1 MVLVG
6 MWLEDRRRK
15 HRAKSY
21 QKAYDLADSVNA
33 ADGFATIWT
42 DAYEKGHRMAYA
54 MGYDH
59 AHSEAYAVDY
69 AVNMALQQTCGEA
82 YRRRQKA
89 ADQNDAVGEPPPPIE

>member
-15 HRAKSY
+15 RRAKSY
-21 QKAYDLADSVNA
+21 QKAYELAVSVNA

-42 DAYEKGHRMAYA
+42 DVYEKGHRIAYA

-59 AHSEAYAVDY
+59 ECSEAYAVSY
-69 AVNMALQQTCGEA
+69 AEIYAFRHACWAA

-89 ADQNDAVGEPPPPIE
+89 AAPNDDIGEPPPPIE